1 MINLV
6 QDIGLAKTGNNRRKL
21 CHTEQ
26 ELTELKK
33 EDQLKR
39 KKRKKIK
46 RKNNGN

>member
-1 MINLV
+1 M
-6 QDIGLAKTGNNRRKL
+6 
-21 CHTEQ
+21 EQ

>member
-1 MINLV
+1 M
-6 QDIGLAKTGNNRRKL
+6 
-21 CHTEQ
+21 EQ

-39 KKRKKIK
+39 KKIKKIK